1 MHRIKK
7 KLEPSAAD
15 TEPITNLRREGK
27 ALQIETIDQ
36 HSEFTESASL
46 FDYEKSKSTA
56 FSTLDYFSWVIYSYI
71 VAVTCLGDA
80 PNSDLRFNVFKPH
93 NIAGKPKLF
102 EKNISRFE
110 YYFGSIILVDTH

>member
-15 TEPITNLRREGK
+15 TESEPIANLRLEGK

-36 HSEFTESASL
+36 NSEFTESASL

-56 FSTLDYFSWVIYSYI
+56 SSTLDYFSWVIYSYI
-71 VAVTCLGDA
+71 VLLAVTCLGDA
-80 PNSDLRFNVFKPH
+80 PNSDLTFNVFKPH
-93 NIAGKPKLF
+93 NIAGKPKPF
-102 EKNISRFE
+102 EKTFQDLNIV
-110 YYFGSIILVDTH
+110 LDL

>member
-15 TEPITNLRREGK
+15 TEPITNVRRERK

-36 HSEFTESASL
+36 DSEFTESESL

-56 FSTLDYFSWVIYSYI
+56 SSTLNCYFSWVI
-71 VAVTCLGDA
+71 L
-80 PNSDLRFNVFKPH
+80 
-93 NIAGKPKLF
+93 
-102 EKNISRFE
+102 
-110 YYFGSIILVDTH
+110 

>member
-15 TEPITNLRREGK
+15 TKPITNVRRERK

-36 HSEFTESASL
+36 DSEFTESETS

-56 FSTLDYFSWVIYSYI
+56 SSTLYYYFSWVI
-71 VAVTCLGDA
+71 L
-80 PNSDLRFNVFKPH
+80 
-93 NIAGKPKLF
+93 
-102 EKNISRFE
+102 
-110 YYFGSIILVDTH
+110 